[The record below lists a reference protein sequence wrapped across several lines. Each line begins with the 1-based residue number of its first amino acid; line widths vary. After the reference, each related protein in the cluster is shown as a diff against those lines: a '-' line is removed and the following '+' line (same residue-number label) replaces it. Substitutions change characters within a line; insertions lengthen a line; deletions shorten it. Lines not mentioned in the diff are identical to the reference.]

1 LVILFA
7 VLIECH
13 NYITKP
19 ISRGNQAQSQTA
31 CRFGGEGNP
40 TCAGPCDR
48 KISQMTIPPIPIQRG
63 DIISVGWVRHFHPGG
78 FIRFAWAQTPLSD
91 SHAEFDNG
99 VDRFMCKEI
108 GLCAP
113 SIPSQP
119 ESDNMLPCGIDT
131 LNVPLH
137 LTNGAWTLQWAYFG
151 GFFNAGDYYACVDY
165 TITGGPTGAA
175 PTVIFYGGDN
185 TYPSEQKCKYF
196 STNALHICT
205 QEPCLNATTPGEQS
219 GPPAGF
225 GGTPLPT
232 TGGSGGT
239 PPPQTTGNGGYQPTP
254 TTGFTTT
261 SNPPYIGYTP
271 TTGIDGEPWCY
282 KPDAYNLFGPIHNDQ
297 KPIICGKLA
306 PEARCLENQCCSSRG
321 ECGPNLDD
329 DGYYR
334 AVVGGRLQIISEI
347 YAFKIYCSNN
357 TGDWRKVPCSSLENS
372 VSSLHRNLFIF
383 FVSLLIY
390 TLF

>member
-1 LVILFA
+1 LFA

-78 FIRFAWAQTPLSD
+78 FIRFAWAPTPNSD
-91 SHAEFDNG
+91 SHAAFDNG
-99 VDRFMCKEI
+99 INRFMCKEF
-108 GLCAP
+108 GGCAP
-113 SIPSQP
+113 SDPGQI
-119 ESDNMLPCGIDT
+119 ESTDNGVPCGLNT
-131 LNVPLH
+131 LSVPLH

-151 GFFNAGDYYACVDY
+151 GFFNAGDYYSCVDY
-165 TITGGPTGAA
+165 TITGGPTGVA
-175 PTVIFYGGDN
+175 PTVQFYGGDY
-185 TYPSEQKCKYF
+185 TYPGQQMCKYY
-196 STNALHICT
+196 STNALHVCT
-205 QEPCLNATTPGEQS
+205 QEPCLNATTPGVQS

-225 GGTPLPT
+225 GGTP
-232 TGGSGGT
+232 
-239 PPPQTTGNGGYQPTP
+239 PPPTP
-254 TTGFTTT
+254 TTGIYTPPPPTPTTGIFISTT
-261 SNPPYIGYTP
+261 SNPPYVGYAP
-271 TTGIDGEPWCY
+271 TTGMQGEEWCY
-282 KPDAYNLFGPIHNDQ
+282 KPTANNLFGPIHNDQ
-297 KPIICGKLA
+297 KPILCGPLA
-306 PEARCLENQCCSSRG
+306 PDARCLENQCCSARG

-334 AVVGGRLQIISEI
+334 AVVGGRLQIISEN
-347 YAFKIYCSNN
+347 YAFGIYCTNN

-372 VSSLHRNLFIF
+372 VSTLQGSLFIF
-383 FVSLLIY
+383 ISSVLLY
-390 TLF
+390 AFL